1 MDIKRL
7 IIGTVVGAITLYI
20 LGYVIWELAFADFF
34 AANRGSAT
42 GVGRDTQVIWAL
54 ALGTLSYAVLLTL
67 AIGTRAG
74 SATIVDGLK
83 IGAIVG
89 FLMWFSV
96 DFIHYGIGNVSNL
109 TATIADSLLELV
121 RAGISGGVIAAV
133 LGKIA
138 GVQEDPQTGAQE
150 DPQTDAQEGPQTD
163 TQEDPQTE

>member
-7 IIGTVVGAITLYI
+7 IIGTVVGAITLYA
-20 LGYVIWELAFADFF
+20 LGYLIWELAFADFF
-34 AANRGSAT
+34 AANAGSAT
-42 GVGRDTQVIWAL
+42 GVVKDPQVIWAL
-54 ALGTLSYAVLLTL
+54 ALGTLSYAALLTL

-74 SATIVDGLK
+74 SATIVEGLK

-109 TATIADSLLELV
+109 TATIADSLLELID
-121 RAGISGGVIAAV
+121 AGISGAVIAAV

-138 GVQEDPQTGAQE
+138 
-150 DPQTDAQEGPQTD
+150 DAPEA
-163 TQEDPQTE
+163 PQTE